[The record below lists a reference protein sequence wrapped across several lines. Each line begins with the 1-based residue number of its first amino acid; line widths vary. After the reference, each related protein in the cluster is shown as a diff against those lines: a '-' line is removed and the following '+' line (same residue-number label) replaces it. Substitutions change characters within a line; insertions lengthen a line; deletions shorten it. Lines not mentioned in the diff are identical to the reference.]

1 MLHAI
6 SVQRSRCIWS
16 FWPEYLSAN
25 LWNVWCRIN
34 IKSRFGIHGCANE
47 IWSSLFSLP
56 ICKSIYVLILDDLD
70 YEDMLSSFYS
80 KEKEISIKWM
90 NEANDVLL
98 AWLFTVSSRLCG
110 LADHWGCFECSGI
123 SAVPSDTS
131 VVSIFMCFLNALLR
145 KFVVSVDWSHGEGLK
160 LVKMSLWKSFFSNW

>member
-6 SVQRSRCIWS
+6 SVQRSRCICS

-56 ICKSIYVLILDDLD
+56 ICKSIYVLILDALD

-98 AWLFTVSSRLCG
+98 AGLLAVSSRMCG
-110 LADHWGCFECSGI
+110 LADHWGCFQWSGI
-123 SAVPSDTS
+123 GRLEWHQ
-131 VVSIFMCFLNALLR
+131 ILLECRFLRVLWMHCL
-145 KFVVSVDWSHGEGLK
+145 G
-160 LVKMSLWKSFFSNW
+160 SLWWALI

>member
-6 SVQRSRCIWS
+6 SVQRSRCICS

-110 LADHWGCFECSGI
+110 LSDHWGCLEWSGIRCSANGYGCYIDFHVFFECI
-123 SAVPSDTS
+123 AWEV
-131 VVSIFMCFLNALLR
+131 C
-145 KFVVSVDWSHGEGLK
+145 GERWLK
-160 LVKMSLWKSFFSNW
+160 PRWRP

>member
-6 SVQRSRCIWS
+6 SVQRSRCICS

-25 LWNVWCRIN
+25 LWNVWCSIN

-56 ICKSIYVLILDDLD
+56 ICKSIYVLILDDLG

-80 KEKEISIKWM
+80 KEKKTSIKWM

-98 AWLFTVSSRLCG
+98 AWLITVFSRLCG
-110 LADHWGCFECSGI
+110 LADHSGCLEWSGI
-123 SAVPSDTS
+123 SRSAIWYGCYIDFHVFQTS
-131 VVSIFMCFLNALLR
+131 FWEAL
-145 KFVVSVDWSHGEGLK
+145 GLQTEILASQNPPK
-160 LVKMSLWKSFFSNW
+160 ILSKGLQNRDP